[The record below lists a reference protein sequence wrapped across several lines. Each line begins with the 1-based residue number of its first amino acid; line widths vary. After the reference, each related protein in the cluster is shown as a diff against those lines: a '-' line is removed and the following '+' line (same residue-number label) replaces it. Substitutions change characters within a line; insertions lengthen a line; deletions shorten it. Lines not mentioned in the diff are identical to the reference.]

1 MSRVW
6 VLQHIECENL
16 GTIAHSLQSAGTSA
30 QHIRT
35 FEGQS
40 VPKEMGDAAGLI
52 VMGGPMGVSEQDR
65 HPFLRQEIGLID
77 QALREEKPVLGICL
91 GSQLLAAAL
100 GARVTKGK
108 KKEIGWHGETLTEAV
123 KRDPL
128 WMGVEPS
135 FTAYHW
141 HGDIFEL
148 PPGAVSLASSEL
160 TKCQAFRY
168 GHHAYGFLFH
178 MEITE
183 GMIKDMVKTFTDEL
197 QEIGLDGREIIKGAK
212 DHLPRLQ
219 RVGELVFQRWAGLVE
234 SRGRRA
240 S

>member
-1 MSRVW
+1 MSKVW
-6 VLQHIECENL
+6 VLQHIECETL
-16 GTIAHSLQSAGTSA
+16 GTIANSLQSAGISA

-40 VPKEMGDAAGLI
+40 VPKKMGDAAGLI
-52 VMGGPMGVSEQDR
+52 VMGGPMVVYEQDR

-77 QALREEKPVLGICL
+77 QALRGEKPVLGICL

-108 KKEIGWHGETLTEAV
+108 KKEIGWHGVTLKEAA
-123 KRDPL
+123 KSDPL

-135 FTAYHW
+135 FIAYHW

-148 PPGAVSLASSEL
+148 PSGAVSLGSSEL
-160 TKCQAFRY
+160 TKCQVFRY

-178 MEITE
+178 IEITE
-183 GMIKDMVKTFTDEL
+183 MMIKEMVKTLRDEL
-197 QEIGLDGREIIKGAK
+197 QEAAIDGREMIEKAK
-212 DHLPRLQ
+212 EHLPRLQ
-219 RVGELVFQRWAGLVE
+219 RVGGLVFQRLANLVE
-234 SRGRRA
+234 SRSKKA
-240 S
+240 